1 MSDNSANKR
10 IAINAAVLYI
20 KLIIT
25 IVVNFTVARLVLDA
39 IGASDYGLYNVVGGI
54 VAMLNILG
62 SSMVA
67 TSYRYM
73 AVEIGKGSEGYNSC
87 CHCSLATADWRNSWY
102 ILC

>member
-54 VAMLNILG
+54 VAMLNLLG
-62 SSMVA
+62 S
-67 TSYRYM
+67 
-73 AVEIGKGSEGYNSC
+73 
-87 CHCSLATADWRNSWY
+87 
-102 ILC
+102 

>member
-67 TSYRYM
+67 TY
-73 AVEIGKGSEGYNSC
+73 GS
-87 CHCSLATADWRNSWY
+87 RNW
-102 ILC
+102 

>member
-39 IGASDYGLYNVVGGI
+39 IGASDYGLYNVNGCNLVP
-54 VAMLNILG
+54 LYG
-62 SSMVA
+62 S
-67 TSYRYM
+67 
-73 AVEIGKGSEGYNSC
+73 
-87 CHCSLATADWRNSWY
+87 RNW
-102 ILC
+102 

>member
-67 TSYRYM
+67 TSPCKS
-73 AVEIGKGSEGYNSC
+73 G
-87 CHCSLATADWRNSWY
+87 
-102 ILC
+102 

>member
-62 SSMVA
+62 SSMVE
-67 TSYRYM
+67 T
-73 AVEIGKGSEGYNSC
+73 
-87 CHCSLATADWRNSWY
+87 
-102 ILC
+102 

>member
-67 TSYRYM
+67 TSY
-73 AVEIGKGSEGYNSC
+73 GS
-87 CHCSLATADWRNSWY
+87 RNW
-102 ILC
+102 

>member
-67 TSYRYM
+67 TISTLPY
-73 AVEIGKGSEGYNSC
+73 
-87 CHCSLATADWRNSWY
+87 
-102 ILC
+102 